1 MSADRTLRTVT
12 LPDLGEG
19 LTESD
24 LVEWLVAV
32 GDTVTLNQVVAEVE
46 TAKALVQLPSPWA
59 GVVEALLVEPG
70 TTVAVGGPLLTIAVP
85 DTAATGDR
93 SPSATPADA
102 APDVAPAPEA
112 HVPETAAD
120 VVPAGSTAPLAP
132 ATAARVGA

>member
-1 MSADRTLRTVT
+1 MSADRTVRTVT

-85 DTAATGDR
+85 DAARTADV
-93 SPSATPADA
+93 SPSASPGDA
-102 APDVAPAPEA
+102 ASDAGRAPDAR
-112 HVPETAAD
+112 VPETAAD
-120 VVPAGSTAPLAP
+120 VA
-132 ATAARVGA
+132 